1 MRGPACAAL
10 AAATLAI
17 GATLPRAAPSVACI
31 PPRPVL
37 APFWP
42 SAGLRPPE
50 ARLALMGLRGGGGQK
65 KHQKKKRDEEKA
77 ARREQYDI
85 QERWKA
91 SDQALASAPSPAPS
105 ANLRARARSP
115 AAGMRAD
122 AASADSGARGAS
134 RADPECGGAGGQQG
148 ADGSS
153 RLASASVT
161 RGGNDD
167 AMECGEGNEDPGESD
182 VVFLD
187 SDEVCLGPDGQHILG
202 ASEESC
208 DGAEGRN
215 AITGDAAGLALS
227 EQSASCGGEAE
238 WALRNEK
245 DDSTFCLPHPEAV
258 FAVALSPFTEGMV
271 ATGGGD
277 DTVRL
282 WSVADGRGGG
292 GVRAGRWG
300 AGLRELANATFAD
313 SVAALAFSH
322 DGTYLAAAG
331 MDGTVR
337 VWLPDSGQL
346 VALLEGAGGGFI
358 WLEWHPRGVCACVCV
373 CVCVCVCAGA
383 LSIFDL
389 TPKP

>member
-1 MRGPACAAL
+1 MARMRPVCAAL
-10 AAATLAI
+10 AAATLTI
-17 GATLPRAAPSVACI
+17 GATLPRAGISAACV
-31 PPRPVL
+31 PPRAAL
-37 APFWP
+37 APCWP

-50 ARLALMGLRGGGGQK
+50 ARTALVGLRGGGGQK
-65 KHQKKKRDEEKA
+65 KHQKKKRGEEKA

-85 QERWKA
+85 EERWKA
-91 SDQALASAPSPAPS
+91 SDQALASATSPAPS
-105 ANLRARARSP
+105 ANLRERARLS
-115 AAGMRAD
+115 
-122 AASADSGARGAS
+122 
-134 RADPECGGAGGQQG
+134 ECGGVRGQQG

-153 RLASASVT
+153 RLASASMT
-161 RGGNDD
+161 GGGDAD
-167 AMECGEGNEDPGESD
+167 AMQCGEEGDEEPGESE

-202 ASEESC
+202 ASEESYE
-208 DGAEGRN
+208 GAEGRN
-215 AITGDAAGLALS
+215 TSTGDAAGLALS
-227 EQSASCGGEAE
+227 EQSASSGGEAE

-282 WSVADGRGGG
+282 WSVADGHGGG
-292 GVRAGRWG
+292 GARAGRWG

-346 VALLEGAGGGFI
+346 IALLEGSGGGFI
-358 WLEWHPRGVCACVCV
+358 WLEWHPRGVCVCV
-373 CVCVCVCAGA
+373 C
-383 LSIFDL
+383 L
-389 TPKP
+389 